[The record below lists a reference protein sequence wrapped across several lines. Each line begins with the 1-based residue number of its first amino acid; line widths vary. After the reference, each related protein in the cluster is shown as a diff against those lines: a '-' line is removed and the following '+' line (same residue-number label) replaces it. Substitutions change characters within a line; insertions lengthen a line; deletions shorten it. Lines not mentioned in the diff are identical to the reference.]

1 MKNIIILITILFSV
15 NIHSQTN
22 NSWSEK
28 PTFSAITAENEDEN
42 VIGIFFNEKYEYE
55 YAEDGKL
62 QMTHT
67 LHKKF
72 RLNNDD
78 AIDQFNKI
86 SVSLNDVVEII
97 DIKARTIKPNGKTIE
112 FDKNNIK
119 EIKDE
124 DSQNSYKIFAI
135 DGIEKGDDVEYMVIR
150 KMEGNNFG
158 RTFFQYSYPLQSAT
172 FEITCPK
179 NLIYDVK
186 GYNGFPNATFSQLDE
201 KHNSFKCEQRDIPT
215 IKNEKFS
222 YLDPRRQR
230 IEYRLNYNTAINK
243 AQRLTWDDAAIRV
256 YETMYLGN
264 YDQIMEKWFELA
276 NINDSSEIDKIKS
289 LEQFIKTNIYV
300 EDFNAPELSDL
311 EFIYETKVTGNRG
324 IVKLYANMLKKLDI
338 KHNLVLTSERDNIK
352 FDADFQ
358 SWNYLD
364 KYLIYFPTI
373 NKYLDPT
380 IHAYRLGTVNS
391 ALTATYGLFIIPV
404 KIGDFESAI
413 GKIKYIEPT
422 PDTMNYDNM
431 VIEIQLDIDNN
442 TTKIITERGLNGLSG
457 GYINNFIGLMDAEQK
472 QNTLKQITSTKAPN
486 PIYNTLEIRETS
498 DNESINNSD
507 FIIYSDLTTE
517 GYIEN
522 AGNKLLFNIGESI
535 GPQME
540 MYFEENRTSEAEND
554 WNRMYIREITF
565 HVPEGYK
572 IINPEV
578 TKMSIVQDSIYG
590 FTSDYNYVGDIYA
603 VKINEYYK
611 NIMVDPDEFEGFKN
625 VINAAADFN
634 KVVLVL
640 QEEE

>member
-1 MKNIIILITILFSV
+1 MKNIIILIIFLFSS

-22 NSWSEK
+22 YSWSSK
-28 PTFSAITAENEDEN
+28 PTFSSITAENKDEN

-55 YAEDGKL
+55 YAEDGNL

-78 AIDQFNKI
+78 AINQFNKI
-86 SVSLNDVVEII
+86 SVSLNDVIEII

-124 DSQNSYKIFAI
+124 ESKNSYKIFAI

-158 RTFFQYSYPLQSAT
+158 RTFFQYSYPLQYAT

-179 NLIYDVK
+179 NLVYDVK
-186 GYNGFPNATFSQLDE
+186 GYNGFPNATLSELDE
-201 KHNSFKCEQRDIPT
+201 NHNLFKCEHKDILP
-215 IKNEKFS
+215 IKDEKFS

-230 IEYRLNYNTAINK
+230 IEYRLNFNTAINK

-256 YETMYLGN
+256 YETMYLGD
-264 YDQIMEKWFELA
+264 YDQIIDKWVQLA
-276 NINDSSEIDKIKS
+276 NINETSEIEKIKA

-324 IVKLYANMLKKLDI
+324 IVKLYANMLKKLNI

-391 ALTATYGLFIIPV
+391 ALTATDGLFIIPV

-413 GKIKYIEPT
+413 GKIKYIEPA
-422 PDTMNYDNM
+422 PDNVNYDNM
-431 VIEIQLDIDNN
+431 VIDIQLDIDNN
-442 TTKIITERGLNGLSG
+442 TTRIKTERGLNGLSG

-472 QNTLKQITSTKAPN
+472 QNTLRQITSTKAPN
-486 PIYNTLEIRETS
+486 PIYNKLEIRETS
-498 DNESINNSD
+498 DKEPINNSE

-517 GYIEN
+517 GFVEN

-590 FTSDYNYVGDIYA
+590 FTSDYNYEGDIYT

-611 NIMVDPDEFEGFKN
+611 NIMVKPNEFQGFKN

-634 KVVLVL
+634 KIVLVL
-640 QEEE
+640 EEKE